1 MAGSKIAG
9 VPEDPAIHHVFDE
22 DAASSYE
29 SAVVDGL
36 GRDGDERIA
45 VDRGGPDP
53 RVASAN
59 AFIAGPITDRIEG
72 NASHKDHAELRVAR
86 YLVQRLNQ
94 LGADWRD
101 LQLLRAS
108 SRDERG
114 VDCVARDTDGRTLQ
128 IQVTT
133 TERKAWKQLA
143 DVPSIERSTAN
154 DAVVEAIRASIE
166 NKATQ
171 ADRHVV
177 LALDATDSVRAAFRS
192 VAGKF
197 REQHG
202 RWAAEIGFQEIWLV
216 GPAVGLVHRLDA
228 EG

>member
-1 MAGSKIAG
+1 
-9 VPEDPAIHHVFDE
+9 VPEDPTIHHVFD
-22 DAASSYE
+22 DDVASGYE

-59 AFIAGPITDRIEG
+59 AFAAGPITDRIEG
-72 NASHKDHAELRVAR
+72 KASHKDHAELRVAQ

-94 LGADWRD
+94 LGEDWHD
-101 LQLLRAS
+101 PQVLRAS

-114 VDCVARDTDGRTLQ
+114 VDCVARDSDGRPLQ

-133 TERKAWKQLA
+133 TEREAWKQLA
-143 DVPSIERSTAN
+143 DVLCIERSAAN
-154 DAVVEAIRASIE
+154 DAVVEAVRTAIDC
-166 NKATQ
+166 KATQ
-171 ADRHVV
+171 ADPDVV

-197 REQHG
+197 RDQHG